1 MNKFN
6 KLFYSGLGTVL
17 LFVGAGIAI
26 FGTLISSSYNEKVV
40 IPKDNQNI
48 FQTPVQDT
56 VKPTK
61 VNVIKPKSRK
71 KAMVIDT
78 TKTVIVIDT
87 TKHEEHI

>member
-6 KLFYSGLGTVL
+6 KLFYNGLSVVVL
-17 LFVGAGIAI
+17 FFGVGIAI
-26 FGTLISSSYNEKVV
+26 VGSLISSSYNEKAVL
-40 IPKDNQNI
+40 PKDNQNI

-56 VKPTK
+56 VKSTK
-61 VNVIKPKSRK
+61 VDVVKPKSRK

-78 TKTVIVIDT
+78 TKTVIAIDT